1 MLQTTDQKYQTDP
14 EYPDVEDVMPRDP
27 TVCRSNGGSTTYTPI
42 GIDQTDYRIPQ
53 TTDPEHPEVD
63 DLVPVNPTTNDS
75 KTDSPHPRQRRMVT
89 EPTAPPLEKR
99 I

>member
-1 MLQTTDQKYQTDP
+1 MLQTTDQKYQ
-14 EYPDVEDVMPRDP
+14 
-27 TVCRSNGGSTTYTPI
+27 
-42 GIDQTDYRIPQ
+42 
-53 TTDPEHPEVD
+53 TDPEHPEVD